1 MDKSILK
8 INEEDNVATAM
19 KKIMPGDKLDGY
31 LALQEIPFGHKVS
44 VVSIKKGEHI
54 IKYGEVIGVASVDI
68 RAGEHVHIHN
78 MDGTRGR
85 GDIHSEPGH
94 KE

>member
-1 MDKSILK
+1 MDKRILMIK
-8 INEEDNVATAM
+8 EEDNVATAM
-19 KKIMPGDKLDGY
+19 QKIMPGDKLDGY
-31 LALQEIPFGHKVS
+31 VALQEIPFGHKVS
-44 VVSIKKGEHI
+44 VVPIMKGEHI

-85 GDIHSEPGH
+85 GDIHSESGH